1 MYSNYI
7 NCCHECR
14 HREVGC
20 HSWCE
25 VYKTKRAELDA
36 IKAEE
41 RKKSVIESGLTSQT
55 YDAQTR
61 HIRRKRT
68 FR

>member
-1 MYSNYI
+1 MISNYI
-7 NCCHECR
+7 SCCHECR
-14 HREVGC
+14 YREVGC

-36 IKAEE
+36 INEKEF
-41 RKKSVIESGLTSQT
+41 KQKLVKSSLDSQL
-55 YDAQTR
+55 YDAQTKTYK
-61 HIRRKRT
+61 RKRK